1 MTRTDGSPKSF
12 LRGKTWKPAA
22 SLSIALTLALVGCGG
37 PAHESGDSPTVTE
50 LADAA
55 KQVGGSLAG
64 LFDKAVEV
72 AREIE
77 TDSSSA
83 EDVLKQHGL
92 TVEKFEDVLYE
103 ISGDRELSEKFN
115 EALGG

>member
-1 MTRTDGSPKSF
+1 M
-12 LRGKTWKPAA
+12 RGKTWTTAA
-22 SLSIALTLALVGCGG
+22 GLSIVLVLALAGCGG
-37 PAHESGDSPTVTE
+37 PANDSGDSPTVTE

-55 KQVGGSLAG
+55 KEVGGSLAG

-77 TDSSSA
+77 TDSSSV
-83 EDVLKQHGL
+83 EEILKQHGL

-103 ISGDRELSEKFN
+103 ISGDKELSARFN

>member
-1 MTRTDGSPKSF
+1 M
-12 LRGKTWKPAA
+12 RGTTWKTAA
-22 SLSIALTLALVGCGG
+22 GLLIALTVALVGCGG
-37 PAHESGDSPTVTE
+37 TAQESGDSPTVAE

-55 KQVGGSLAG
+55 KEAGGSLAG
-64 LFDKAVEV
+64 LFEKAVEV

-77 TDSSSA
+77 TDSSPV
-83 EDVLKQHGL
+83 EEILKEHGL

-115 EALGG
+115 KALGG